1 MKRLTFALLSALSA
15 LPLVAQMHY
24 ERPAIS
30 APTSTMKIVSET
42 GHVYTPAEFLKDT
55 DKNNRPKVIQRTD
68 ADVYEGEKTY
78 YSAIINEIES
88 SRGNYV
94 INQAPSAA
102 ILVKQEDNKVSLMS
116 PYTHAGEERR
126 YLEGTLD
133 NDKLKFKLP
142 LTIYEDEYCNE
153 QLSLLRYDRENDT
166 YNMVEDSENEL
177 VVQIGADGALSLR
190 TSDIEPVL
198 SENPEE
204 CIFPEIILGLMSQ
217 DIETGEKWWGSCY
230 GGDSRGIWNIEYTPC
245 TLNTAP
251 DEIVFEEWSLG
262 QADPRMKYSLPG
274 WNRIAGVAI
283 DGNDI
288 YIKGISEYCEDSI
301 IKGNIENGIATFSG
315 IQAAGYSENLNE
327 ICFFLAAEASIDGN
341 QIVVGEDTSLKMIL
355 DMGNKTLT
363 SENVMMLCVVNPT
376 LRQYLNLWYEPMCIA
391 NTPEHLNA
399 PLEAPSF
406 SIGMDMIDSGMGYF
420 MNYYIPN
427 INVNGC
433 VLDKAKMYYNVYLNE
448 NLFTFT
454 QDKYFNIPEDMTDI
468 SAEYTDGGLFIIHH
482 FVYGKDVY
490 AFWFMFE
497 NYELYTVGVQS
508 FYMGSDDVLYSSP
521 LNNEDPGF
529 YPTPNSLQ
537 SINESAISE
546 EYYTIDGMR
555 IENPQTGLFIK
566 ISKMSDGSRKVEKV
580 RR

>member
-15 LPLVAQMHY
+15 LPLVAQMQY
-24 ERPAIS
+24 ERPVIS

-42 GHVYTPAEFLKDT
+42 GHAYTPAEFLKDT
-55 DKNNRPKVIQRTD
+55 DKNNRPKVIKKTD
-68 ADVYEGEKTY
+68 VNDNEGEKVY
-78 YSAIINEIES
+78 YSTVMSEVEDNW
-88 SRGNYV
+88 GNFV
-94 INQAPSAA
+94 VLETPSAA
-102 ILVKQEDNKVSLMS
+102 ILVKQEDDKVSLMS
-116 PYTHAGEERR
+116 PYQMARVQERK
-126 YLEGTLD
+126 YLDGVAD
-133 NDKLKFKLP
+133 GDKLKFNLP
-142 LTIYEDEYCNE
+142 LILDEDDMYIT
-153 QLSLLRYDRENDT
+153 QLSLLIYDPENST
-166 YNMVEDSENEL
+166 YNMVEDSENLLE
-177 VVQIGADGALSLR
+177 VQVGKDGSLSIC
-190 TSDIEPVL
+190 TSDVEPII

-204 CIFPEIILGLMSQ
+204 CVFPEIILGVISKE
-217 DIETGEKWWGSCY
+217 IETGEFWWEAIGS
-230 GGDSRGIWNIEYTPC
+230 WNIEYTPC

-251 DEIVFEEWSLG
+251 DGLVFEEWSLG

-301 IKGNIENGIATFSG
+301 IKGTIENGIATFSG
-315 IQAAGYSENLNE
+315 MQAAGYSDEYNL
-327 ICFFLAAEASIDGN
+327 ICFFVASEASLDGN
-341 QIVVGEDTSLKMIL
+341 QIVVGEDVPMKMIL
-355 DMGNKTLT
+355 DMENKTLT
-363 SENVMMLCVVNPT
+363 SENVMMWCVVNPT
-376 LRQYLNLWYEPMCIA
+376 HLQYMNAWYEPMCIA
-391 NTPEHLNA
+391 NTPDHLNA
-399 PLEAPSF
+399 PLEAPSYQNGTDVT
-406 SIGMDMIDSGMGYF
+406 SSGLGYF

-433 VLDKAKMYYNVYLNE
+433 VLDKAKMYYNVYINE

-468 SAEYTDGGLFIIHH
+468 SAEYTDGNLFIFHH
-482 FVYGKDVY
+482 FIWGEDVY
-490 AFWFMFE
+490 TFWFMFE

-508 FYMGSDDVLYSSP
+508 FYLGSDDVLYSSP
-521 LNNEDPGF
+521 LNHEDPGF

-537 SINESAISE
+537 SINESAINE